1 MGYEEVKK
9 LGKENILVDDGE
21 ISEIVVHSFEKLQ
34 EITLPKNYVNFIIQ
48 HDGAS
53 LYADVFDYFDTPRQ
67 SVTSNSIA
75 FTKFE
80 QIEGDTNDL
89 LEQNEESEDP
99 PYFEKGLI
107 PFGENGGGDFICFDY
122 RQNPK
127 TDNPPIILWS
137 HDVENNSQRISF
149 IANNFEEFINMLYE
163 SNDED

>member
-1 MGYEEVKK
+1 MGDEEVKK
-9 LGKENILVDDGE
+9 LGKENILVDDGK

-34 EITLPKNYVNFIIQ
+34 GITLPKNYVNFIIQ

-75 FTKFE
+75 FIKFE
-80 QIEGDTNDL
+80 KIGRFIEGL
-89 LEQNEESEDP
+89 LEESVDDKD
-99 PYFEKGLI
+99 YFYKNLI
-107 PFGENGGGDFICFDY
+107 PFGDNGGGDFICFDY
-122 RQNPK
+122 RKNPK